1 MGMFATV
8 WDWIWFSFWIFAYVA
23 YLFILIYI
31 AVDIFR
37 SRDIGGWMKA
47 LWIVLL
53 VFLPFLTGV
62 VYLIVRGQGMAERS
76 AGTRPDI
83 VEYSDDEVRKVSFAN
98 PSDEIA
104 KAAAL
109 RDQGIITAGE
119 FDAIKAKALGE
130 KY

>member
-1 MGMFATV
+1 MFATV